1 VTKHDEDSRAVR
13 GARARAKTRGYHD
26 EDLIDPIDYR
36 PPFEEFEATAKRA
49 ADLIEPIDRNQTP
62 RFLGWDGARHSVR
75 YVCCWDVASALC
87 DIGFA
92 LYIED
97 FYAYGNTKADKTKA
111 RQIVKAL
118 RRVEVLVRGFQK
130 PNFPLRGFPFAE
142 LAKWKQVFAKTAV
155 PSSKKNTRLNAL
167 KKRLAVAE
175 AYQLLKDYGPA
186 RRRRG
191 RDLPS
196 ITATKG
202 GKFCSLAAL
211 LYGEPKTDLT
221 NQCKAYIR
229 VPTSSAAE
237 YIEQRRV
244 VWKRFKGNRLGEKLG
259 TK

>member
-75 YVCCWDVASALC
+75 YVCCWDVASALY
-87 DIGFA
+87 DIGVA
-92 LYIED
+92 LHIED
-97 FYAYGNTKADKTKA
+97 FYAYGKTKADKRKA

-118 RRVEVLVRGFQK
+118 RRVEDLLRGFQK

-142 LAKWKQVFAKTAV
+142 LTKWKQVFAKTAEA
-155 PSSKKNTRLNAL
+155 PSEKNTRLNAL

-175 AYQLLKDYGPA
+175 AYQLLQKYG
-186 RRRRG
+186 RREDRV
-191 RDLPS
+191 LPS
-196 ITATKG
+196 ITAAQG
-202 GKFCSLAAL
+202 GKFCRLAAL
-211 LYGEPKTDLT
+211 LYGKPKANLR

-229 VPTSSAAE
+229 DATPTAADYME
-237 YIEQRRV
+237 RTRVQR
-244 VWKRFKGNRLGEKLG
+244 NAEGEKSG